1 MDIKTFQKVFNEEWK
16 KYKTSLETESENLEK
31 LQNNVTPPTFE
42 EDPIEFILYSYPTL
56 KDTLEEILSKNFLDY
71 ITGIYVIAPVPTT
84 FKVILHNNQY
94 FYMIYMGRSWVAK
107 INGKK
112 YYLLNVGERGRATT
126 QIARL
131 LAMGAPPNVEPSQD
145 AVENQTS
152 EIPSDLGS
160 DEVET
165 EETETE
171 ETEPLAESKKP
182 LNEGKGDATLFETAL
197 VMAWYE
203 LNGQEMPEDAASSKD
218 INGVNDKM
226 LEQAKKVLQQTG
238 LDKVEGPARQL
249 SRAPISEFWKSH
261 GGSDNTT
268 KADFVIGDKAI
279 SLKVGPSQ
287 LMSGGSGE
295 TLATFQSALD
305 SIENS
310 SEYKEIVN
318 KLAETIKQTFVRG
331 KTKTG
336 TVSQAKKSGDDIELN
351 KAVKMMNELT
361 KEMTDF
367 FEKNPDFRTA
377 FAYEAASGSKKFNK
391 DLGTANNIL
400 TISKD
405 YSKGDLQPLSKEY
418 SEKLGKKMKLDVNM
432 KSNSEKIKKEKT
444 GKYIYYSVL
453 RSMLPDLF
461 NVENVKADVE
471 TN

>member
-1 MDIKTFQKVFNEEWK
+1 MNIKTFSKVFSEEWK

-31 LQNNVTPPTFE
+31 LQRNVTPPTFE
-42 EDPIEFILYSYPTL
+42 EDPIDFILYSYPTL
-56 KDTLEEILSKNFLDY
+56 KDSLEEILSKNFLDY

-84 FKVILHNNQY
+84 FKIILHNNQS

-112 YYLLNVGERGRATT
+112 YYLLNVGERGRATV

-131 LAMGAPPNVEPSQD
+131 LAMGAPPNIEPSQD
-145 AVENQTS
+145 AVENQTA
-152 EIPSDLGS
+152 ETTTDFGS

-165 EETETE
+165 ETE
-171 ETEPLAESKKP
+171 ETETLSESKKP
-182 LNEGKGDATLFETAL
+182 LNEGKGEATLFETAL

-203 LNGQEMPEDAASSKD
+203 LNGQEMPEGAAESRD
-218 INGVNDKM
+218 IESVDDKM
-226 LEQAKKVLQQTG
+226 LEKAKKVLQQTG
-238 LDKVEGPARQL
+238 LDKVEGPAKQL

-287 LMSGGSGE
+287 LMSGGPGE

-336 TVSQAKKSGDDIELN
+336 TVAQAKKAGDDIELN

-377 FAYEAASGSKKFNK
+377 FAYEAASGSKKFDK
-391 DLGTANNIL
+391 GLGTANNIL

-405 YSKGDLQPLSKEY
+405 YSKGDLQQLSKEY

>member
-1 MDIKTFQKVFNEEWK
+1 MNIKTFNKIFQEEWK

-31 LQNNVTPPTFE
+31 LQRNVTPPTFE
-42 EDPIEFILYSYPTL
+42 EDPIDFILYSYPTL
-56 KDTLEEILSKNFLDY
+56 KDSLEEILSKNFLDY

-84 FKVILHNNQY
+84 FKIILHNNQS

-112 YYLLNVGERGRATT
+112 YYLLNVGERGRATV

-131 LAMGAPPNVEPSQD
+131 LAMGAPANIEPSQD
-145 AVENQTS
+145 AVENQTT
-152 EIPSDLGS
+152 ENPFAQETG
-160 DEVET
+160 T

-171 ETEPLAESKKP
+171 ETETLAESKKP
-182 LNEGKGDATLFETAL
+182 LNESEGKGKATIFETAL

-203 LNGQEMPEDAASSKD
+203 LNGQEMPEDAAKEKD
-218 INGVNDKM
+218 IKAVTPDM
-226 LEQAKKVLQQTG
+226 LENAKKILQQTG
-238 LDKVEGPARQL
+238 LDKVEGPAKQL
-249 SRAPISEFWKSH
+249 SRATISEFWKSH

-310 SEYKEIVN
+310 SEYKEIVD
-318 KLAETIKQTFVRG
+318 KLAKTIKQTFVRG

-336 TVSQAKKSGDDIELN
+336 TVTQAKKAGDDIELN

-361 KEMTDF
+361 KEMIDF

-377 FAYEAASGSKKFNK
+377 FAYEAASGNKKFDK
-391 DLGTANNIL
+391 GLGTANNIL

-405 YSKGDLQPLSKEY
+405 YSKGDLQQLSKEY

-471 TN
+471 TD